1 MIIFLISTI
10 ISAGTFIVIMSL
22 RDCIKTVKKDRAR
35 YSYMLNEESRAYTI
49 KNYGVSSRYSTQFKE
64 YILFKDL
71 PSLPVEQ
78 FIRFYSVDPSKWEM
92 TNGCAYR
99 KDDHSVGIFFQPY
112 SNYKA
117 YEKFRIATEKEYE
130 LIEKEKAERLQTIK
144 KNEDLEAILQLVQKD
159 IDETYEKAKQEL
171 EKATETTNKI
181 MDNMKGQRYDYR
193 R

>member
-1 MIIFLISTI
+1 MIKILIWSI
-10 ISAGTFIVIMSL
+10 ISAGAFIVIMSL
-22 RDCIKTVKKDRAR
+22 RDCIKIVKKDRAA
-35 YSYMLNEESRAYTI
+35 YSYMLNEKSQAYTI
-49 KNYGVSSRYSTQFKE
+49 KNYDASNRYSTKFRE

-78 FIRFYSVDPSKWEM
+78 FIRFYSVDPSKWKMER
-92 TNGCAYR
+92 GCAYR

-130 LIEKEKAERLQTIK
+130 LIEKEKTERLQTIK

-171 EKATETTNKI
+171 EKAAETTNKI
-181 MDNMKGQRYDYR
+181 MNNIKEK
-193 R
+193 

>member
-1 MIIFLISTI
+1 MIKALIWAF
-10 ISAGTFIVIMSL
+10 ISAGTFIVIMYL
-22 RDCIKTVKKDRAR
+22 RDCVKIVKKDRAK
-35 YSYMLNEESRAYTI
+35 YSYMLNEKSQAYTI

-64 YILFKDL
+64 YIPFKDL

-78 FIRFYSVDPSKWEM
+78 FIRFYSVDPSKWKMEI
-92 TNGCAYR
+92 GCAYR

-144 KNEDLEAILQLVQKD
+144 KNEELEAILQLVQKD

-181 MDNMKGQRYDYR
+181 MDNMMKYGR
-193 R
+193 